1 LQPFNIQMLVIKTM
15 KISMSL
21 AVMLLICLPTLA
33 QTNSPSVT
41 ARDLAG
47 WYANH
52 PIETGRVMVLDRR
65 ATVRETPGVSKSSGE
80 VMLSLYEVEIDGA
93 TFRLTIA
100 LGIEGGKPLDYF
112 AVQNVTPDAAPGT
125 DRAVNRR

>member
-1 LQPFNIQMLVIKTM
+1 M
-15 KISMSL
+15 KVSTSL
-21 AVMLLICLPTLA
+21 AVVLLTCLPALA
-33 QTNSPSVT
+33 QTSSLSVT

-47 WYANH
+47 WYASH
-52 PIETGRVMVLDRR
+52 PIETGHVMVLDRLV
-65 ATVRETPGVSKSSGE
+65 TVRETPGVSKSSGE

-112 AVQNVTPDAAPGT
+112 AVQNVTPDTAPGT
-125 DRAVNRR
+125 NRAANRR

>member
-1 LQPFNIQMLVIKTM
+1 MQKLLSAAM
-15 KISMSL
+15 KVSASL
-21 AVMLLICLPTLA
+21 AVVLVTCLATLA
-33 QTNSPSVT
+33 QTSSASVT

-47 WYANH
+47 WYASH
-52 PIETGRVMVLDRR
+52 PIETGHVMVLDRLV
-65 ATVRETPGVSKSSGE
+65 TVRETPGVSKSTGE

-112 AVQNVTPDAAPGT
+112 AVQNVTPET
-125 DRAVNRR
+125 RAVTNRAAARQPR

>member
-1 LQPFNIQMLVIKTM
+1 MQKLLYAM
-15 KISMSL
+15 KVFASL
-21 AVMLLICLPTLA
+21 AVMLLSCLPTLA
-33 QTNSPSVT
+33 QTSSPSVT

-47 WYANH
+47 WYATH
-52 PIETGRVMVLDRR
+52 PIETGRVMVLDRLV
-65 ATVRETPGVSKSSGE
+65 TVRETPGTSKSSGE

-112 AVQNVTPDAAPGT
+112 AVQNVTPDTPARANQAA
-125 DRAVNRR
+125 NRR